1 MKASLGVACVPV
13 TPPGR
18 LGGVLLRVG
27 LVNGVNIDFFP
38 AIIGGPDRPS
48 LFDAPALKPGG
59 WPARLKLISA
69 QVRSE
74 GRVWLR
80 YEVLWEKDSSG

>member
-1 MKASLGVACVPV
+1 VDE
-13 TPPGR
+13 
-18 LGGVLLRVG
+18 
-27 LVNGVNIDFFP
+27 VNIDFFP
-38 AIIGGPDRPS
+38 AIVGGPDTPA
-48 LFDAPALKPGG
+48 LFDAPALKPGE

-80 YEVLWEKDSSG
+80 YEVLQEKGGSG